1 MKTIKLTKKQ
11 YEVLKG
17 AFIQGADSHSG
28 ALNDD
33 GFDLDGNVIS
43 KEAVK
48 KYHAY
53 MRIIKKLE
61 IKLNCKVC

>member
-11 YEVLKG
+11 YEVLRG

-33 GFDLDGNVIS
+33 SFDLEGNVIS
-43 KEAVK
+43 KENAK
-48 KYHAY
+48 KYYAY
-53 MRIIKKLE
+53 MRILKRLE

>member
-11 YEVLKG
+11 YEVLRS
-17 AFIQGADSHSG
+17 AFILGTHSHSG

-33 GFDLDGNVIS
+33 SFDLEGNVIS
-43 KEAVK
+43 KKNAK
-48 KYHAY
+48 KYYAY
-53 MRIIKKLE
+53 MRILKRLE